1 MGSGASMVPLTWSDP
16 APPAG
21 YARRAGVVR
30 ANPVPR
36 GPIRPLSPMLPLQS
50 PEGTRPYQPIEHYA
64 LIGNCHGAALVA
76 RDGAIDW
83 CCLERFDAPPVFS
96 RLLDRRRGGFFEL
109 RPEEDFEVS
118 RSYLPQTNILETT
131 FATAS
136 GMARL
141 IDLMLPPPEGPPG
154 PELVRILSGVSGRL
168 RFRLRFR
175 PLPGFATAFP
185 PLRVER
191 HLAAA
196 EGCPSLLSD
205 EPLSLEEGCATARFT
220 LSGGAH
226 AAFRLFRAG
235 AATEEDRED
244 VYDRLERARQGWV
257 SWSGIRSYDG
267 PLQDDLVRSALVLK
281 ALTYEPSG
289 ALVAAPTTSL
299 PEEIGG
305 IRNWDYRFCWLRD
318 SCLAFYALKKF
329 GHVRESE
336 RFFDFVRHLS
346 LRDDG
351 GLRPLYAID
360 GRGEGLEER
369 GIAHFEGW
377 CGSAPV
383 REGNGAAD
391 QHQADVYGQLLDL
404 VHLRHRLGGE
414 IDGEAR
420 AQIARMADYVT
431 KVWREPDNG
440 LWEPRLPPTRYLH
453 AVLMNWVALDRAI
466 HLLGEREEWRAARD
480 AIVAEVNGPGV
491 HPHGGYLTQS
501 FGSDAVDAS
510 VLLAPMLGFP
520 VDEAVFN
527 RTVDEIIRQLGH
539 GALVYRYKTEDGL
552 PGHEGTFLLCAFWL
566 VDALAWLGREEEA
579 RQRFDALRALAN
591 DVGLFPEEI
600 AEDGTFLGSFP
611 QAFSHLGFLH
621 SAMVLDLLRHGGREA
636 VRGTYADRTLRE
648 TPSRRVVRLR

>member
-1 MGSGASMVPLTWSDP
+1 MSPTLP
-16 APPAG
+16 PQAPDG
-21 YARRAGVVR
+21 
-30 ANPVPR
+30 
-36 GPIRPLSPMLPLQS
+36 I
-50 PEGTRPYQPIEHYA
+50 RPYQPIEHYA

-83 CCLERFDAPPVFS
+83 CCLERFDAPPAFS

-109 RPEEDFEVS
+109 CPEEEFEVS

-141 IDLMLPPPEGPPG
+141 IDLMLPPQEEGEGAPG

-168 RFRLRFR
+168 RFRLCFR

-185 PLRVER
+185 PLRVEGHR
-191 HLAAA
+191 AMA

-205 EPLSLEEGCATARFT
+205 EPLVLEDEGAVARFT
-220 LSGGAH
+220 LSGGGH

-235 AATEEDRED
+235 AATVEDRVD
-244 VYDRLERARQGWV
+244 VYDRLERARQGWI
-257 SWSGIRSYDG
+257 SWSGTRSYHG

-329 GHVRESE
+329 GHVEESE
-336 RFFDFVRHLS
+336 RFFGFVRKLS
-346 LRDDG
+346 MRDDG

-360 GRGEGLEER
+360 GRGEGLEEHE
-369 GIAHFEGW
+369 IAHFEGW

-383 REGNGAAD
+383 RAGNGAAD

-404 VHLRHRLGGE
+404 VHLRTRLGGE
-414 IDGEAR
+414 LDEEACG
-420 AQIARMADYVT
+420 QIVRVADYVAR
-431 KVWREPDNG
+431 VWREPDNG

-480 AIVAEVNGPGV
+480 AIVAEVNDPGV

-501 FGSDAVDAS
+501 FGGDAVDAS

-539 GALVYRYKTEDGL
+539 GALVYRYRTEDGL

-600 AEDGTFLGSFP
+600 AEDGTFLGNFP

-621 SAMVLDLLRHGGREA
+621 SAMVLDLLRHGGRDA